1 MLEPKSKEITLN
13 GMRLFLFERRTADI
27 IGFQRWFT
35 DHPEP
40 ENDSERFLFNVMQAA
55 RIVHDSLK
63 PNYYNTPMWRWIR
76 RLRIRRA
83 ILETSL
89 VSNLTSTQLS
99 LLAQEVVKLEGND
112 GGDVKKKGNLSQP
125 NTHTD

>member
-1 MLEPKSKEITLN
+1 MLEPKSKEIELS

-27 IGFQRWFT
+27 IGFQKWYEEY
-35 DHPEP
+35 PEP

-55 RIVHDSLK
+55 RILHDGLK
-63 PNYYNTPMWRWIR
+63 PNYYNTPMWRWIK

-89 VSNLTSTQLS
+89 VKNLTSTQLS
-99 LLAQEVVKLEGND
+99 LFAQEVVKLEG
-112 GGDVKKKGNLSQP
+112 GTEGVKKKDNLSQL